1 MMATGDTKMWLQ
13 GRGRGY
19 ASELVARTRPYMIQT
34 ITQVLSNSLESLHSY
49 YINSKLDEHSTC
61 CFQGVSLF
69 LTSDCF
75 VAGGSGSPPAWEL
88 SPWVPDPGGGGR
100 SDWGH
105 SQSAWGLHGQPS

>member
-34 ITQVLSNSLESLHSY
+34 ITQVLGNSLESLHSY